1 MEAYWGIVNSLA
13 FPLLGLV
20 LAYILYIQVS
30 ARSNDKATTLP
41 SYPIVGSFFAFW
53 KNRRRLPDWITE
65 NLSKAPSHTI
75 TIERL
80 GTRKTIVTANPAN
93 IEHLLKTR
101 FENYPKGD
109 FFSSILR
116 DLLGT
121 GIFNVDGEHWKLQRK
136 VASFEFNTRSLRD
149 FITEVVQGE
158 ITHRLLPLLRK
169 AAGEEKT
176 RLDVQ
181 DVLKRFAFDN
191 ICKVAFGT
199 DPACL
204 DISLPVSQFAYA
216 FDLATHLSC
225 ERFVAPLQLLWKVKR
240 VLNVGTE
247 KRLSKAIRAIH
258 EFAQEVIQTR
268 KIEISLSHQDL
279 LSRFL
284 SLDRSAA
291 GVEDQGS
298 YDDFVR
304 DIVISFVLAGR
315 DTSSAALTWFFW
327 LLSSHPEVEQRINLE
342 ITSVIAGREAVIQE
356 GEMVFSFEELKH
368 MKYLHACICESM
380 RLYPPVP
387 SDSKEALQDDVLPD
401 GTVVCKGVRVIYH
414 PYAMGRMQ
422 SIWGTDC
429 LEFKPERWLKQDDNG
444 SLLVVKENVF
454 KYPVFQAGPR
464 ICLGKEMAFIQMKSI
479 AASVLRE
486 FKFKVDPDFKPKFVA
501 TLTAK
506 METGLPVRVE
516 KREHL
521 KGI

>member
-1 MEAYWGIVNSLA
+1 MVAV
-13 FPLLGLV
+13 
-20 LAYILYIQVS
+20 
-30 ARSNDKATTLP
+30 P
-41 SYPIVGSFFAFW
+41 SYPIVGSFFANW

-65 NLSKAPSHTI
+65 HLTKAPSHTI

-93 IEHLLKTR
+93 VEHLLKTR

-109 FFSSILR
+109 FSTIISR

-136 VASFEFNTRSLRD
+136 VASFEFNTSSLRD

-158 ITHRLLPLLRK
+158 IIHRLLPLLRK
-169 AAGEEKT
+169 AAVEEKT
-176 RLDVQ
+176 QL

-199 DPACL
+199 EPACL
-204 DISLPVSQFAYA
+204 EFSLPVSQFADA
-216 FDLATHLSC
+216 FDLATQLSC
-225 ERFVAPLQLLWKVKR
+225 ERFAAPLQLLWKVKR
-240 VLNVGTE
+240 LLNVGTE
-247 KRLSKAIRAIH
+247 KRFSKAIRAIH

-268 KIEISLSHQDL
+268 KAEISLSHQDL

-342 ITSVIAGREAVIQE
+342 ITSVLAGREAVNHEE
-356 GEMVFSFEELKH
+356 GEMVFSFEELKD

-387 SDSKEALQDDVLPD
+387 SDSKEALQDVVLPD

-414 PYAMGRMQ
+414 PHAMGRMQ

-444 SLLVVKENVF
+444 SLLVVTENVF

-464 ICLGKEMAFIQMKSI
+464 INMLGERNGVYSDEIHRCECAKRVQIQ
-479 AASVLRE
+479 
-486 FKFKVDPDFKPKFVA
+486 
-501 TLTAK
+501 
-506 METGLPVRVE
+506 G
-516 KREHL
+516 
-521 KGI
+521 